1 MSTYNDTE
9 KPNVIIDEPHPGTF
23 VIRGHNPNTID
34 TDEGRIVPLPECYV
48 APEVPTS
55 ALLFILEK
63 RGVEPYKA
71 MNLLRTEEE
80 VAQIREKLEALPVA
94 TEPKIIDAT
103 AIESLV
109 IETLA
114 ASAGKTLRIAKL
126 AEASG
131 ASADDI
137 RSVATLESCAYEVV
151 AAGWVR
157 LKEKEGAE

>member
-1 MSTYNDTE
+1 MKSYEDTNR
-9 KPNVIIDEPHPGTF
+9 PNVIIDEPHPGTF

-63 RGVEPYKA
+63 RG
-71 MNLLRTEEE
+71 
-80 VAQIREKLEALPVA
+80 ALPVA
-94 TEPKIIDAT
+94 TEPKIIDVT

-114 ASAGKTLRIAKL
+114 SSAGKTLRIAKL

-137 RSVATLESCAYEVV
+137 RSVATLESCAYEIVTG
-151 AAGWVR
+151 GWVR